1 MNCSRC
7 QNCYGRPEDMDENL
21 STNGPC
27 QSDQVT
33 SDIGGFAQ
41 LAGCL
46 DKLKKSEQQVGH
58 FYN

>member
-1 MNCSRC
+1 
-7 QNCYGRPEDMDENL
+7 MDEDL
-21 STNGPC
+21 STNGAC

-58 FYN
+58 FCN